1 METTI
6 NNGGAAGAGGGL
18 SILPGEFNSPHLH
31 LDFHAR
37 ASGIQGLKGNHMR
50 LASSF
55 NNGNQLRA
63 SAPLSDDQIM
73 RVAPSIFATAAHES
87 RSARYTYVP
96 TSNVL
101 RGLRAEGFMPYMV
114 AQSRARDA
122 SKREFTRHMLRLR
135 RQNGEA
141 VVGAEV
147 PEIILV
153 NSHDGTSSYQMLA
166 GLFRFVCSNGM
177 VTPVGTADEIRVHH
191 KGDIVGRVI
200 EGAYEVV
207 KEFDRVQDSAN
218 AMKLVTLNEGDRLQ
232 FARAALVAKYGET
245 ETGGQPITEAQVLLP
260 RRGADVGNDLWRTFN
275 VVQENLILGGISS
288 RTTTG
293 RRTSTRAVTGISQ
306 NVQLN
311 RNLWTL
317 ADAMKQL
324 KAAE

>member
-6 NNGGAAGAGGGL
+6 NNGGAAGAEGGL
-18 SILPGEFNSPHLH
+18 SILPREFDSPHLH
-31 LDFHAR
+31 PDFHAR
-37 ASGIQGLKGNHMR
+37 ASGIQGLKGKHMR

-114 AQSRARDA
+114 AQSRARDV
-122 SKREFTRHMLRLR
+122 SKREYTRHMLRLR
-135 RQNGEA
+135 RQSGEA

-207 KEFDRVQDSAN
+207 KEFDRVQESAN

-245 ETGGQPITEAQVLLP
+245 ETGGQPITESQVLLP

-275 VVQENLILGGISS
+275 VVQENLIGGGISS

-293 RRTSTRAVTGISQ
+293 RRTSTRAVTGITQ
-306 NVQLN
+306 NMQLN

-317 ADAMKQL
+317 ADAMKHL
-324 KAAE
+324 KASA

>member
-1 METTI
+1 METVI
-6 NNGGAAGAGGGL
+6 NNGGAAGAEGGL
-18 SILPGEFNSPHLH
+18 SILPRGFDSPHLH
-31 LDFHAR
+31 SEFHNPRLGEPGA
-37 ASGIQGLKGNHMR
+37 KGNYMR

-55 NNGNQLRA
+55 NNGNQIR
-63 SAPLSDDQIM
+63 SANPLSDDQIM
-73 RVAPSIFATAAHES
+73 RVAPSIFARSAHES
-87 RSARYTYVP
+87 RSSRYTYVP
-96 TSNVL
+96 TSEVL
-101 RGLRAEGFMPYMV
+101 RGLRAEGFMPYMA
-114 AQSRARDA
+114 AQSRARDV

-135 RQNGEA
+135 RQIGEA

-207 KEFDRVQDSAN
+207 KEFGRVQESADN
-218 AMKLVTLNEGDRLQ
+218 MKLVTLNEGDRLQ

-245 ETGGQPITEAQVLLP
+245 ETGTQPITETQVLLP
-260 RRGADVGNDLWRTFN
+260 RRAADVGTDLWRTFN
-275 VVQENLILGGISS
+275 VVQENLIRGGIES
-288 RTTTG
+288 RSANG
-293 RRTSTRAVTGISQ
+293 RRTSTRQVTGISQ

-324 KAAE
+324 KAAA